1 MKKFIINPNN
11 ITSEL
16 KDLITILA
24 SEYPISF
31 SGDGI
36 PLYFEYDADDVNKFE
51 CRKENGKIK
60 ISYST
65 TAAAARGISSA
76 LADIECSESTPF
88 KSFGIMLDVS
98 RGMVMTVEHLK
109 KWMNHLALAGYNMLM
124 LYAEDVYRLENEPYF
139 GRFRGAY
146 SAEEIRELDDYAAK
160 LGIELIGCI
169 QTLGHME
176 QILRWRNAY
185 GDISDTELDLLAGEE
200 KTYILID
207 KMIRFWAANLR
218 SKRIHIGMDETQKLG
233 RGRFLTLNGY
243 RNPFEILNR
252 HLARVNE
259 ICKEHSLEPMIWSD
273 MYFRFNNPE
282 HNYYDFNNPLNPQV
296 MEHVPANVN
305 LVYWDYYHTEKE
317 PYIKM
322 IQRHR
327 EAGFAP
333 VMASGIWTWPTL
345 WYNHAKTMETIPPC
359 IAACREM
366 KIKELFFT
374 MWGDDGAYCNY
385 DSSLFGI
392 IKAAELAFGTEDEDN
407 FAKRFAAIC
416 KAEFAPVSAAAE
428 FGKLGLNPALV
439 FWDDPLMGI
448 YYDEKVLRDGEE
460 SVAAVIS
467 KCHEIIDNIK
477 DYKEEKNGGDITH
490 LINILDLLI
499 KKLEFRRD
507 FEKAYFSNDRAML
520 QDIADRRIA
529 DIITALKKFDR
540 SFREQYLECSKP
552 FGLDRIQLRNGGLI
566 SRLEETAS
574 RIKEYLCG
582 KYENIAE
589 LEEPSVGNINT
600 ISSTYAAISTGS
612 VNRW

>member
-1 MKKFIINPNN
+1 MKKFIVNPNN

-16 KDLITILA
+16 KDLIMVLA

-36 PLYFEYDADDVNKFE
+36 PLCFEYNANDVNKFE
-51 CRKENGKIK
+51 CRKENGKIT
-60 ISYST
+60 ITYST

-76 LADIECSESTPF
+76 FADIECSESTPF

-146 SAEEIRELDDYAAK
+146 SSEEIRELDDYAAK

-200 KTYILID
+200 KTYILIE
-207 KMIRFWAANLR
+207 KMIRFWAENLR

-243 RNPFEILNR
+243 QNPFEILNR
-252 HLARVNE
+252 HLGRVNK
-259 ICKEHSLEPMIWSD
+259 ICLGHGLEPMIWSD

-317 PYIKM
+317 PYIQM

-327 EAGFAP
+327 EAGFTP

-345 WYNHAKTMETIPPC
+345 WYNHTKTMETIPAC
-359 IAACREM
+359 ISACREM
-366 KIKELFFT
+366 KIKDLFFT

-392 IKAAELAFGTEDEDN
+392 IKAAELAFGTDCENN
-407 FAKRFAAIC
+407 FAKRFEAIC
-416 KAEFAPVSAAAE
+416 KTKFAPVSAAAE
-428 FGKLGLNPALV
+428 FGKFGMNPALAI
-439 FWDDPLMGI
+439 WDDPLMGI
-448 YYDEKVLRDGEE
+448 YYDEKIRRDGEE
-460 SVAAVIS
+460 SIAAVIS
-467 KCHEIIDNIK
+467 KCYEIIDNVK
-477 DYKEEKNGGDITH
+477 DYQEEKNGGDISH

-507 FEKAYFSNDRAML
+507 FEKAYFSNDRTML
-520 QDIADRRIA
+520 QDIADNRIA

-540 SFREQYLECSKP
+540 SFREQYLDCSKP

-566 SRLEETAS
+566 SRLEETAL

-582 KYENIAE
+582 KCKNIAE
-589 LEEPSVGNINT
+589 LEEPSVGDINS
-600 ISSTYAAISTGS
+600 ISSAYAAISTGS